1 MEMGRCRPRC
11 IAGAVDRELSGLVSA
26 PNVLNLF
33 LRANDFEGFYRQAA
47 EVRDREQDI
56 GLLPR
61 SPHQQFV
68 NTRVPRG
75 VPLPQS
81 NVPEPSK
88 EALRSRRVTVSGLYT
103 GAIVKAPLFA
113 VQAPLGREGGQDPY
127 VLSLLSP
134 GRSDPRRDRGGE
146 PAPGQLDGFG
156 RLLQ

>member
-1 MEMGRCRPRC
+1 MEMVATATARR

-26 PNVLNLF
+26 PNVLASSPF

-47 EVRDREQDI
+47 EVRDRTGYWVVLRD
-56 GLLPR
+56 PR
-61 SPHQQFV
+61 TRQQFV

-81 NVPEPSK
+81 NVPEPSE

-127 VLSLLSP
+127 VLSLSVPVEVIRDVIAAENLP
-134 GRSDPRRDRGGE
+134 GE
-146 PAPGQLDGFG
+146 LDGFG
-156 RLLQ
+156 R